1 MSHVTTVQLQPI
13 NAPRGARW
21 AAEAALALVDGLH
34 RVFARRAAAPRSPAE
49 EADALRRYA
58 MTLRTS
64 DPGFAAD
71 LLAAADRHDLRAQ

>member
-13 NAPRGARW
+13 TAPRGARW
-21 AAEAALALVDGLH
+21 AAEAALAFVDGLQ
-34 RVFARRAAAPRSPAE
+34 RVFARRHAAPRTPAE

-58 MTLRTS
+58 LTFRSS

-71 LLAAADRHDLRAQ
+71 LLAAADRHDLRGQ